1 MKRVKNREES
11 DGEKTGVVHK
21 TLLVQS
27 SLNLPREIIKE
38 LNVIDIQPEIQLALL
53 LSAKI
58 FQLGCLQEKMKLFS
72 LFRRKL
78 EIKSYAGCD
87 GTS

>member
-27 SLNLPREIIKE
+27 PLNLPREIIKE
-38 LNVIDIQPEIQLALL
+38 LNVIDIQPEIQLVLL

-58 FQLGCLQEKMKLFS
+58 FQLDCLQGKNETFL
-72 LFRRKL
+72 
-78 EIKSYAGCD
+78 II
-87 GTS
+87 